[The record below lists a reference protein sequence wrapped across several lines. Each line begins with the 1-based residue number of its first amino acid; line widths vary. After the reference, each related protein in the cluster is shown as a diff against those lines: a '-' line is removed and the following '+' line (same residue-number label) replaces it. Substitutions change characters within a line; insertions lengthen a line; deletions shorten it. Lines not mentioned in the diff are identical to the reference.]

1 MSPADREIYVE
12 FVAIGNSVKV
22 TAIDP
27 ATGVEASVI
36 CPANTPQSAMT
47 NAARRK
53 LEYVLR
59 KT

>member
-1 MSPADREIYVE
+1 
-12 FVAIGNSVKV
+12 VAIGNSVKV

-27 ATGVEASVI
+27 ATGAEASFI

-47 NAARRK
+47 NAARRT

-59 KT
+59 KK

>member
-1 MSPADREIYVE
+1 VAGDIYVE
-12 FVAIGNSVKV
+12 FIILGNSIKA

-36 CPANTPQSAMT
+36 GPANAPQAAMAQ
-47 NAARRK
+47 AARKK

-59 KT
+59 KK

>member
-1 MSPADREIYVE
+1 VAGDIYVE
-12 FVAIGNSVKV
+12 FNILGNSIKA

-36 CPANTPQSAMT
+36 GPANAPQAAMAQ
-47 NAARRK
+47 AARKK

-59 KT
+59 KK